1 MKGGIRLAG
10 EKALLIATQGQEK
23 LRQWLEAIQN
33 SEIVSIRGATEARRA
48 ATGDMYA
55 LAMIN
60 APLADETGL
69 ELAIDIA
76 RRSTAAVVLLVKNE
90 LAPLIAEAAAEAGVL
105 IVPKP
110 VNPQLFEQTI
120 RVGMA
125 CRNRMLLYKSENEK
139 LQKKYEELKII
150 DRAKCLLIEHM
161 RITEEEAHRVLEKEA
176 MNMRLPRVRVAKQV
190 LERFEL

>member
-1 MKGGIRLAG
+1 MAD
-10 EKALLIATQGQEK
+10 EKALLVAAQGQDRLK
-23 LRQWLEAIQN
+23 QLLGSIQ
-33 SEIVSIRGATEARRA
+33 SGEIITVKGAAEARRIIA
-48 ATGDMYA
+48 VDGFA

-69 ELAIDIA
+69 ELAIDLA
-76 RRSTAAVVLLVKNE
+76 KRTTAAVVLLVKTE
-90 LAPLIAEAAAEAGVL
+90 LAPMINDTAAEAGVL
-105 IVPKP
+105 IVTKP
-110 VNPQLFEQTI
+110 VIPQLLEQTV

-139 LQKKYEELKII
+139 LQKRYEELKIV

-161 RITEEEAHRVLEKEA
+161 RITEEEAHRVIEKEA
-176 MNMRLPRVRVAKQV
+176 MNSRLPRVRVAKQV

>member
-1 MKGGIRLAG
+1 M
-10 EKALLIATQGQEK
+10 LIAAQGQDK
-23 LRQWLEAIQN
+23 LRQMLASVQFGD
-33 SEIVSIRGATEARRA
+33 VVTLKGAVEARRL
-48 ATGDMYA
+48 TIGDAYA
-55 LAMIN
+55 LALIN
-60 APLADETGL
+60 APLPDETGL

-76 RRSTAAVVLLVKNE
+76 RTTTAAVILLVKAD
-90 LAPLIAEAAAEAGVL
+90 LAPMINDPATEAGVL
-105 IVPKP
+105 IVTKP
-110 VNPQLFEQTI
+110 VLPQLFEQTV
-120 RVGMA
+120 RVGLA

-176 MNMRLPRVRVAKQV
+176 MNSRLPRVRVAKQV

>member
-1 MKGGIRLAG
+1 MAE
-10 EKALLIATQGQEK
+10 EKALLVATQGQDK
-23 LRQWLEAIQN
+23 LKQWLAGVQLG
-33 SEIVSIRGATEARRA
+33 EIVTVKGAVEARRMI
-48 ATGDMYA
+48 TGDAYA

-60 APLADETGL
+60 APLPDETGL
-69 ELAIDIA
+69 ELAIDLA
-76 RRSTAAVVLLVKNE
+76 RRTTAAVILLVKTE
-90 LAPLIAEAAAEAGVL
+90 LAPMISDAATEAGVL
-105 IVPKP
+105 IVTKP
-110 VNPQLFEQTI
+110 VMPQLFEQTV

-139 LQKKYEELKII
+139 LQKKYEELKIV

-176 MNMRLPRVRVAKQV
+176 MNMRLPRVRVAKLV